1 VYRVVHDEYVVRMS
15 AEPAIVVPVILD
27 VERWHEWTPSI
38 RSIRRLDD
46 GPLRVGSEAVVDQP
60 RLPTARWRV
69 TELDPATG
77 FAWEARGP
85 GVRSVGEHW
94 ARPVDGG
101 TEVTLR
107 MEQHGPVGALLGRLW
122 AGITRRYLQLEGE
135 GLTARCTGAPA
146 GQ

>member
-15 AEPAIVVPVILD
+15 AEPATVVPVILD
-27 VERWHEWTPSI
+27 VERWREWTPSI

-46 GPLRVGSEAVVDQP
+46 GPLRVGSEAVVSQP

-77 FAWEARGP
+77 FAWESRGP
-85 GVRSVGEHW
+85 GVRTVGEHW

-107 MEQHGPVGALLGRLW
+107 LEQHGPIGALLGRLW
-122 AGITRRYLQLEGE
+122 GGLTRRYLHWEGD
-135 GLTARCTGAPA
+135 GLAARCTGATA

>member
-1 VYRVVHDEYVVRMS
+1 MYRVVHDEYVVRMS
-15 AEPAIVVPVILD
+15 AEPATVVPVILD
-27 VERWHEWTPSI
+27 VERWRQWTPSI

-46 GPLRVGSEAVVDQP
+46 GPLRVGSEAIVSQP

-77 FAWEARGP
+77 FAWESRGP
-85 GVRSVGEHW
+85 GVRTVGEHW

-107 MEQHGPVGALLGRLW
+107 LEQHGPLGALLGRLW
-122 AGITRRYLQLEGE
+122 GGLTRRYLQWEGD
-135 GLTARCTGAPA
+135 GLTARCTGATA